1 MGGEG
6 WEGQPGT
13 CLLGLYGLFAHALKK
28 KKKLFISLFL
38 AVLGHCWSG
47 SSQVVVSRGYS
58 LLVGRQLLTAVVS
71 LVTEHR
77 L

>member
-1 MGGEG
+1 MVYS
-6 WEGQPGT
+6 PM
-13 CLLGLYGLFAHALKK
+13 LKK
-28 KKKLFISLFL
+28 KKNLFISLFL